1 MRGARVLM
9 SLSEDKQDAISKIDY
24 EIREVIQ
31 NLNFVNSSKEI
42 IDLEG
47 RLEQLNEDFVGLR
60 KLRDAVISM

>member
-60 KLRDAVISM
+60 KLRDAVIAM